1 MLSIGKPITR
11 YSQNRL
17 FRTRLRRGH
26 CARYGKITARV
37 EMPETRKMVKLSS
50 ADLGRADDDVA
61 QKRVR
66 QYPKDGGHSPLGLW
80 T

>member
-1 MLSIGKPITR
+1 
-11 YSQNRL
+11 
-17 FRTRLRRGH
+17 
-26 CARYGKITARV
+26 
-37 EMPETRKMVKLSS
+37 MVKLSS
-50 ADLGRADDDVA
+50 ADLGRADDEVA